1 MRKQDTDNS
10 THFRAGDRV
19 FCQNGKWFFQTRED
33 DRGPFPSREAAQ
45 KDLDRYTEEMA
56 YFEDVTPGVTKVAP
70 DAAAEE
76 IADFTL
82 VDKDT

>member
-33 DRGPFPSREAAQ
+33 DQGPFPSREAAQ
-45 KDLDRYTEEMA
+45 KELDHYTEEIT
-56 YFEDVTPGVTKVAP
+56 YFEDVSPGVAKIASDGTEDEV
-70 DAAAEE
+70 
-76 IADFTL
+76 ADFTL
-82 VDKDT
+82 VDKDS